1 VLWAQDSFTSGG
13 KEYPAGTAIVGSS
26 GTSQS
31 FIESLAKE
39 LHIDIAGTSAQ
50 PSVKTYKLKTPRIA
64 LYKSYVPSMDEGW
77 TRWMFEHYEFPFKNI
92 YDAEVRAGDLAG
104 RYDVIVIPSSG
115 TEALVN
121 GNKPGT
127 IPPQYVGGLTEQG
140 VKNIRAFVEQ
150 GGTLVTLRDACL
162 FAIDKLEIPAFDA
175 LKGLRP
181 QGRGEGSGT
190 AQAAKF
196 ACPGSMLRMNFNA
209 KHPVAYGMPD
219 EAPGMFYG
227 GTAFDL
233 PAADKDK
240 PGPVAVVK
248 YPGKDLLLSGFLQGE
263 KYLWNK
269 AAVADVPL
277 GKGKIVLLGFA
288 VQNRA
293 QPHATFKLLF
303 NSLYYGAVQRPV
315 EP

>member
-1 VLWAQDSFTSGG
+1 
-13 KEYPAGTAIVGSS
+13 
-26 GTSQS
+26 
-31 FIESLAKE
+31 
-39 LHIDIAGTSAQ
+39 
-50 PSVKTYKLKTPRIA
+50 
-64 LYKSYVPSMDEGW
+64 M
-77 TRWMFEHYEFPFKNI
+77 
-92 YDAEVRAGDLAG
+92 
-104 RYDVIVIPSSG
+104 
-115 TEALVN
+115 
-121 GNKPGT
+121 
-127 IPPQYVGGLTEQG
+127 TEQG
-140 VKNIRAFVEQ
+140 VKNIREFVEQ

-162 FAIDKLEIPAFDA
+162 FALDKLEIPVADA

-181 QGRGEGSGT
+181 VGRRDESSA

-196 ACPGSMLRMNFNA
+196 ACPGSMLRMDFNP

-227 GTAFDL
+227 GTALDL
-233 PAADKDK
+233 PAAEKDK
-240 PGPVAVVK
+240 PGAVAVAQ
-248 YPGKDLLLSGFLQGE
+248 YPGKDLLMSGFLQGE

-269 AAVADVPL
+269 AAVADVPV

-303 NSLYYGAVQRPV
+303 NSLYYGVVQHTVP